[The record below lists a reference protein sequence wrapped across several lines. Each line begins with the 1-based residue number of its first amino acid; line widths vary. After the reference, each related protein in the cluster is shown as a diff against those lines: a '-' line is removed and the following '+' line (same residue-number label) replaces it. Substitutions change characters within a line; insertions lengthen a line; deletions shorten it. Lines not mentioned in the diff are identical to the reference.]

1 MEMKPAGLLP
11 SPVDQVPWGGE
22 VNWLVKRDDL
32 IHPLVSGNKY
42 RKLKYILHDF
52 HRGNHRGLISFG
64 GAFSNHIH
72 ALAALC
78 GMNRIP
84 SVGIIRGED
93 DQANPTL
100 AFARNQG
107 MVLHFVSRDAYR
119 LKLESERMEA
129 ILDRYSDYY
138 LVPEGGDHPLA
149 ERGVGEIVHE
159 LESLGLK
166 PDYLAVSAGT
176 GSTATGL
183 IKTLIN
189 KGWPTR
195 VLVLSSLKAP
205 GLRDKIASGSG
216 IDRNDFDYLDYSLG
230 GYARTNPSYLDFLR
244 QFFQKTGIP
253 VDPVYNGKVVFGLDD
268 MQKRGFFKAGAS
280 VLWLHTGGLQGLE
293 AYHYMQRKKFGSKGN
308 YL

>member
-1 MEMKPAGLLP
+1 MEMKPEGRLP
-11 SPVDQVPWGGE
+11 SPVDQVSWGGKL
-22 VNWLVKRDDL
+22 NWLVKRDDL

-52 HRGNHRGLISFG
+52 HRGNYRGLISFG

-78 GMNRIP
+78 GMNGIP

-93 DQANPTL
+93 DEANPTL
-100 AFARNQG
+100 SYARSQG
-107 MVLHFVSRDAYR
+107 MVLHFVSREAYR
-119 LKLESERMEA
+119 LKMESERIA
-129 ILDRYSDYY
+129 TILHRYSEYY
-138 LVPEGGDHPLA
+138 PVPEGGDHPLA
-149 ERGVGEIVHE
+149 ERGVAEIVHE
-159 LESLGLK
+159 LELQGIQ
-166 PDYLAVSAGT
+166 PDHLALSAGT

-183 IKTLIN
+183 IKSLLN

-195 VLVLSSLKAP
+195 VLVLSSLNAP

-230 GYARTNPSYLDFLR
+230 GYARTNPAYLEFLR

-253 VDPVYNGKVVFGLDD
+253 VDPVYNGKVIFGLDD
-268 MQKRGFFKAGAS
+268 LQKKGFFKAGAS

-293 AYHYMQRKKFGSKGN
+293 AYHYMQRKKIGSKGN